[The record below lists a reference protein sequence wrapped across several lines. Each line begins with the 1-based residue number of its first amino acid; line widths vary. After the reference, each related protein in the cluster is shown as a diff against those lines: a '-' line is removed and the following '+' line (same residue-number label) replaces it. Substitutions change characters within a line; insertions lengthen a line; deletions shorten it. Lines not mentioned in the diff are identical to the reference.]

1 MRISDWSSDVCS
13 SDLAYYRTFAEGGF
27 GLVITEGIYT
37 DRAYAQGY
45 LDQPGLT
52 DAAQTEAWRVVVEGV
67 HAAGGKIIGQLMHAG
82 ALSQG
87 NPHQDQAAGPSAV
100 QPKGRQM
107 DFYRGAGPYRTPV
120 AMSDKEIDVALAGF
134 ANAAEQ
140 AVIAGFDGVEVHAA
154 NGYLLDQFLT
164 DHTNRRT
171 EEHTLNSN

>member
-1 MRISDWSSDVCS
+1 
-13 SDLAYYRTFAEGGF
+13 
-27 GLVITEGIYT
+27 
-37 DRAYAQGY
+37 
-45 LDQPGLT
+45 
-52 DAAQTEAWRVVVEGV
+52 
-67 HAAGGKIIGQLMHAG
+67 
-82 ALSQG
+82 
-87 NPHQDQAAGPSAV
+87 
-100 QPKGRQM
+100 M

-171 EEHTLNSN
+171 DGFGGETASRIRLTAAVEIGRASCRERVCQYV